1 MRKYNKFALFILGMT
16 GSGKSRVANR
26 ISLLKDFTLISG
38 GSIFRNLAE
47 SDSEEE
53 DAKIAREIMSKGIG
67 APNELVIRLYR
78 KSLEQLIPE
87 SVVFDGNPKN
97 LNQFF
102 EILDLLKNLGYSE
115 SKIIAI
121 WLDIPNSIV
130 YKRLNNRMVCTQ
142 CGKTDNFR
150 DYKCSCGGTVK
161 RRNDDQDVSVIESKI
176 KWFVDDVTPVIDYMR
191 EKNRLLRLC
200 SSNKKV
206 INQILSFIESL
217 NENN

>member
-16 GSGKSRVANR
+16 GSGKSRVANQ
-26 ISLLKDFTLISG
+26 ISLLNDFTLISG

-47 SDSEEE
+47 SDSEE

-78 KSLEQLIPE
+78 KSLEQLTPD

-102 EILDLLKNLGYSE
+102 EILNLLKKLGYSE
-115 SKIIAI
+115 SKIVAV
-121 WLDIPNSIV
+121 WLDIPIFVV
-130 YKRLNNRMVCTQ
+130 YKRLKYRLVCTQ

-150 DYKCSCGGTVK
+150 DYKCSCGGTLI
-161 RRNDDQDVSVIESKI
+161 RRNDDQEVSVIESKI